1 MKPTKLQRAMTALV
15 LDHPFFGS
23 ILLKRGLKPRDDI
36 PTAAVDQRGQ
46 IYYNP
51 SFVEGLS
58 VPELVFLL
66 AHEVGHVIAQH
77 AARRGTRDPRRWNIA
92 GDAWIN
98 DMLQAAEVGQFIKGG
113 VDIPGSK
120 DKTTERIYEEL
131 SNPSDG
137 HGNDSGGSDD
147 GTGDTS
153 GNSGNS
159 GSNIGGIGEDLL
171 EEGAPL
177 TKEEAE
183 RLDAETRV
191 EIAQAAKAAKMV
203 GKMPAALERMVADL
217 CQVATPWY
225 EILERHMTAAIRTD
239 YSWARPNRRYV
250 SQGHYLPSV
259 GSQPTMGVL
268 VVQVDISGSITQLE
282 LAHYNGHLKRIVE
295 QCNPQEVHVLY
306 TDAAVQRHD
315 TFEQGEE
322 IRIEFYSGGG
332 TYMPAGFDYLLDQGI
347 EPDVFVCLTD
357 GYTDFGTPPGYPVVW
372 CISNPDI
379 TASHGETVHF
389 EVMTGA

>member
-1 MKPTKLQRAMTALV
+1 MTALI

-23 ILLKRGLKPRDDI
+23 ILLRRGLKPREDV

-77 AARRGTRDPRRWNIA
+77 AARRGARDPRLWNIA

-98 DMLQAAEVGQFIKGG
+98 DMLQAAGVGQFIKGG

-131 SNPSDG
+131 TGTDDSSGDG
-137 HGNDSGGSDD
+137 ANDNSGEGGSSGD
-147 GTGDTS
+147 GAND
-153 GNSGNS
+153 NSGES
-159 GSNIGGIGEDLL
+159 GSSGDLGGIGEDLL

-191 EIAQAAKAAKMV
+191 EIAQASKAAKMV

-217 CQVATPWY
+217 CQVSTPWH
-225 EILERHMTAAIRTD
+225 EVLERHMTAAIRTD

-259 GSQPTMGVL
+259 GSLPTMGAL
-268 VVQVDISGSITQLE
+268 VVQVDISGSITPQE
-282 LAHYNGHLKRIVE
+282 LAHYNGHLQRIVE

-315 TFEQGEE
+315 TFERGEE
-322 IRIEFYSGGG
+322 IRIEYYSGGG

-357 GYTDFGTPPGYPVVW
+357 GYTDFGAPPGYPVVW
-372 CISNPDI
+372 CISNPEI

-389 EVMTGA
+389 EVTTGA

>member
-1 MKPTKLQRAMTALV
+1 
-15 LDHPFFGS
+15 
-23 ILLKRGLKPRDDI
+23 
-36 PTAAVDQRGQ
+36 
-46 IYYNP
+46 
-51 SFVEGLS
+51 
-58 VPELVFLL
+58 
-66 AHEVGHVIAQH
+66 
-77 AARRGTRDPRRWNIA
+77 
-92 GDAWIN
+92 
-98 DMLQAAEVGQFIKGG
+98 
-113 VDIPGSK
+113 
-120 DKTTERIYEEL
+120 
-131 SNPSDG
+131 
-137 HGNDSGGSDD
+137 
-147 GTGDTS
+147 
-153 GNSGNS
+153 
-159 GSNIGGIGEDLL
+159 
-171 EEGAPL
+171 
-177 TKEEAE
+177 
-183 RLDAETRV
+183 
-191 EIAQAAKAAKMV
+191 
-203 GKMPAALERMVADL
+203 MPAALERMVADL

-259 GSQPTMGVL
+259 GSLPTMGAL
-268 VVQVDISGSITQLE
+268 VVQVDISGSITPQE

-322 IRIEFYSGGG
+322 IRIQFYSGGG

-357 GYTDFGTPPGYPVVW
+357 GYTDFGAPPGYPVVW

-389 EVMTGA
+389 EVTTGA